1 MKHKEVFSKVVAV
14 VALVLVVVGF
24 YNLYSYLNVEAE
36 VDQKFVSNLLI
47 DNSEYDEFSEA
58 QLLKLTQAKE
68 VGKVLNVALSDEEAM
83 DNMQPGIYS
92 AQITLQLPYNQK
104 IQRTVTVNVRDTMP
118 PVITSPATLTVT
130 QGMDFPVDKVTVT
143 DQLATT
149 IGADALKVSVFDPD
163 QVGEQKVQLQAS
175 DTSGNTTK
183 KEVVVTVKA
192 PEVKPVATESKT
204 TAPVAEAK
212 TEESVAEKAVE
223 TPAESSATEN
233 TATESSEA
241 SAEASSESTTAN
253 VAVAESS
260 QETVASQEASTPEAS
275 TPEASTVAPTETS
288 ILRFAGS
295 TVPFIQYGG
304 ASAAPSSGAGAWMG
318 NGNVSDGAPTHFI
331 GHNPGDFA
339 GVMGLSVGS
348 AITVV
353 DGSGNER
360 TYTVYEVIDVTDD
373 GYNANDPS
381 DDVFPRMLYAG
392 GERISL
398 QTCINDSVNRCV
410 LAR

>member
-47 DNSEYDEFSEA
+47 DNSEYDKFSEA

-68 VGKVLNVALSDEEAM
+68 VGKVLDVALSDEEAM
-83 DNMQPGIYS
+83 DHMQPGIYS

-118 PVITSPATLTVT
+118 PVITSPATMAVT

-149 IGADALKVSVFDPD
+149 IGTDALKVSGFDPD

-192 PEVKPVATESKT
+192 PEVKPVAAESKA
-204 TAPVAEAK
+204 TAPVAEAEP
-212 TEESVAEKAVE
+212 EESVAEKAVE
-223 TPAESSATEN
+223 SPAESTTTEN
-233 TATESSEA
+233 TVTESSEA
-241 SAEASSESTTAN
+241 SAEASSESTEAN
-253 VAVAESS
+253 PEVIERS
-260 QETVASQEASTPEAS
+260 QETVASQEAST
-275 TPEASTVAPTETS
+275 VAPTETS
-288 ILRFAGS
+288 VLRFAGS

>member
-1 MKHKEVFSKVVAV
+1 MKRKEVFSKVVAV

-47 DNSEYDEFSEA
+47 DNSEYDKFSEA

-68 VGKVLNVALSDEEAM
+68 VGKVLDVALSDEDAM

-118 PVITSPATLTVT
+118 PVITSPATMTVT
-130 QGMDFPVDKVTVT
+130 QGTDFPVDKVTVT

-149 IGADALKVSVFDPD
+149 IDTNALKVSGFDPN

-175 DTSGNTTK
+175 DTSGNTTT
-183 KEVVVTVKA
+183 KEVLVTVKA
-192 PEVKPVATESKT
+192 PEAKPVATESKAT
-204 TAPVAEAK
+204 PPVAEVK

-241 SAEASSESTTAN
+241 SEKAASESTTAN
-253 VAVAESS
+253 PEVTERS
-260 QETVASQEASTPEAS
+260 QETVASQDAS

>member
-1 MKHKEVFSKVVAV
+1 MKRKEVFSKVVAV

-68 VGKVLNVALSDEEAM
+68 VGKVLDVALSDEEAM

-130 QGMDFPVDKVTVT
+130 QGTDFPVDKVTVT

-149 IGADALKVSVFDPD
+149 IGTDALKVSGFDPN

-175 DTSGNTTK
+175 DTSGNTTT
-183 KEVVVTVKA
+183 KEVLVTVKA
-192 PEVKPVATESKT
+192 PEAKPVATESKAT
-204 TAPVAEAK
+204 PPVAEVK
-212 TEESVAEKAVE
+212 TEESAAEKAVE
-223 TPAESSATEN
+223 SPAESTTTEN
-233 TATESSEA
+233 TATKSSEA
-241 SAEASSESTTAN
+241 SAETSSESTTAN
-253 VAVAESS
+253 LEVTESS
-260 QETVASQEASTPEAS
+260 QETAASQDASTPD
-275 TPEASTVAPTETS
+275 ASTVAPRETS
-288 ILRFAGS
+288 VLRFAGS

-373 GYNANDPS
+373 GYNTNDPS

>member
-1 MKHKEVFSKVVAV
+1 MKRKEVFSKVVAV

-47 DNSEYDEFSEA
+47 DNSENDKFSEA

-68 VGKVLNVALSDEEAM
+68 VGKVLDVTLSNEDAM
-83 DNMQPGIYS
+83 DNLEPGIYS

-130 QGMDFPVDKVTVT
+130 QGTAFPVDKVTVT

-149 IGADALKVSVFDPD
+149 IGAEALKVSGFDPN

-183 KEVVVTVKA
+183 KEVLVTVKA
-192 PEVKPVATESKT
+192 PEAKLVATESKAT
-204 TAPVAEAK
+204 PPVAEVK
-212 TEESVAEKAVE
+212 TEESAAEKAVE
-223 TPAESSATEN
+223 SPAESTTTEN
-233 TATESSEA
+233 TATKSSEA
-241 SAEASSESTTAN
+241 SAETSSESTTAN
-253 VAVAESS
+253 LEVTESS
-260 QETVASQEASTPEAS
+260 QETAASQDASTPD
-275 TPEASTVAPTETS
+275 ASTVAPRETS
-288 ILRFAGS
+288 VLRFAGS

-373 GYNANDPS
+373 GYNTNDPS

>member
-1 MKHKEVFSKVVAV
+1 MKRKEVFSKVVAV

-58 QLLKLTQAKE
+58 QLLKLTQARE
-68 VGKVLNVALSDEEAM
+68 VGKVLDVALSDEEAM

-130 QGMDFPVDKVTVT
+130 QGKAFPVDKVTVT

-149 IGADALKVSVFDPD
+149 IGTDALKVSGFDPN

-175 DTSGNTTK
+175 DTSGNTTT
-183 KEVVVTVKA
+183 KEVLVTVKA
-192 PEVKPVATESKT
+192 PEAKPVATESKAT
-204 TAPVAEAK
+204 PTVAEAEP
-212 TEESVAEKAVE
+212 EESVAEKAVE

-233 TATESSEA
+233 TATKSSEA
-241 SAEASSESTTAN
+241 FAEASSEGTEAN
-253 VAVAESS
+253 PEVTERS
-260 QETVASQEASTPEAS
+260 QETIASQDASTPEAS

-331 GHNPGDFA
+331 GHNPGDFS

>member
-1 MKHKEVFSKVVAV
+1 MKRKEVFSKVVAV
-14 VALVLVVVGF
+14 VVLVLVVVGF

-68 VGKVLNVALSDEEAM
+68 VGKVVDVALSDEEAM
-83 DNMQPGIYS
+83 EHMQPGIYS

-130 QGMDFPVDKVTVT
+130 QGTDFPVDKVTVT

-149 IGADALKVSVFDPD
+149 IGTDALKVSGFDTD

-192 PEVKPVATESKT
+192 PEVKPVATESA
-204 TAPVAEAK
+204 TAPVAEAEP
-212 TEESVAEKAVE
+212 EESVAEKAVE
-223 TPAESSATEN
+223 TPAESTTTEN

-241 SAEASSESTTAN
+241 SAEASSESTEAN
-253 VAVAESS
+253 AAVTESS

-275 TPEASTVAPTETS
+275 TVAPRETS
-288 ILRFAGS
+288 VLRFAGS

-331 GHNPGDFA
+331 GHNPGDFS

>member
-1 MKHKEVFSKVVAV
+1 MKRKEVFSKVVAV

-47 DNSEYDEFSEA
+47 DNSEYDKFSEA

-118 PVITSPATLTVT
+118 PVITSPATMTVT
-130 QGMDFPVDKVTVT
+130 QGTAFPVDKVTVT

-149 IGADALKVSVFDPD
+149 IGADALKVSGFDPN

-183 KEVVVTVKA
+183 KEVVVIVKA
-192 PEVKPVATESKT
+192 PEVKPVATESKAT
-204 TAPVAEAK
+204 PPVAEVK

-233 TATESSEA
+233 TATKSSEA
-241 SAEASSESTTAN
+241 SEKASSESTKAN
-253 VAVAESS
+253 PEVTDRS
-260 QETVASQEASTPEAS
+260 QETIASQDASTPEA
-275 TPEASTVAPTETS
+275 TTVAPRETS
-288 ILRFAGS
+288 VLRFAGS

-318 NGNVSDGAPTHFI
+318 NGNVSDGTPTHFI

-339 GVMGLSVGS
+339 GVMGLSAGS

-373 GYNANDPS
+373 GYNTNDPS

>member
-47 DNSEYDEFSEA
+47 DNSEYDKFSEA

-68 VGKVLNVALSDEEAM
+68 VGKVLDVALSDEEAM
-83 DNMQPGIYS
+83 DHMQPGIYS

-118 PVITSPATLTVT
+118 PVITSPATMAVT

-149 IGADALKVSVFDPD
+149 IGTDALKVSGFDPD

-192 PEVKPVATESKT
+192 PEVKPVAAESKA
-204 TAPVAEAK
+204 TAPVAEAEP
-212 TEESVAEKAVE
+212 EESVAEKAVE
-223 TPAESSATEN
+223 SPAESTTTEN
-233 TATESSEA
+233 TVTESSEA
-241 SAEASSESTTAN
+241 SAEASSESTEAN
-253 VAVAESS
+253 PEVIERS
-260 QETVASQEASTPEAS
+260 QETVASQEAST
-275 TPEASTVAPTETS
+275 VAPTETS
-288 ILRFAGS
+288 VLRFAGS

-373 GYNANDPS
+373 GYNTNDPS

>member
-1 MKHKEVFSKVVAV
+1 MKRKEVFSKVVAV

-47 DNSEYDEFSEA
+47 DNSEYDKFSEA

-118 PVITSPATLTVT
+118 PVITSPATMTVT
-130 QGMDFPVDKVTVT
+130 QGTAFPVDKVTVT

-149 IGADALKVSVFDPD
+149 IGADALKVSGFDPN

-183 KEVVVTVKA
+183 KEVVVIVKA
-192 PEVKPVATESKT
+192 PEVKPVATESKAT
-204 TAPVAEAK
+204 PPVAEVK

-233 TATESSEA
+233 TATKSSEA
-241 SAEASSESTTAN
+241 SEKASSESTEAN
-253 VAVAESS
+253 PEVTDRS
-260 QETVASQEASTPEAS
+260 QETIASQDASTPEA
-275 TPEASTVAPTETS
+275 TTVAPRETS
-288 ILRFAGS
+288 VLRFVGS

-318 NGNVSDGAPTHFI
+318 NGNVSDGTPTHFV

-339 GVMGLSVGS
+339 GVMGLSAGS

-373 GYNANDPS
+373 GYNTNDPS

>member
-1 MKHKEVFSKVVAV
+1 MKRKEVFSKVVAV

-24 YNLYSYLNVEAE
+24 YNLYSHLNVEAE

-47 DNSEYDEFSEA
+47 DNSEYDKFSEA

-68 VGKVLNVALSDEEAM
+68 VGKVLDVALSDEDAM

-104 IQRTVTVNVRDTMP
+104 IQRTVTVNVWDTMP
-118 PVITSPATLTVT
+118 PVITSPATMTVT
-130 QGMDFPVDKVTVT
+130 QGTDFPVDKVTVT

-149 IGADALKVSVFDPD
+149 IGADALKVSGFDPN

-183 KEVVVTVKA
+183 KEVVVIVKA
-192 PEVKPVATESKT
+192 PEVKPVATESKA
-204 TAPVAEAK
+204 TAPVAESK

-223 TPAESSATEN
+223 TPAESTTTEN
-233 TATESSEA
+233 TTTKSPEA
-241 SAEASSESTTAN
+241 SAETSSESTEAN
-253 VAVAESS
+253 FEVTESS
-260 QETVASQEASTPEAS
+260 QETVASQDGSTPD
-275 TPEASTVAPTETS
+275 ASTVAPRETS
-288 ILRFAGS
+288 VLRFAGS

-331 GHNPGDFA
+331 GHNSGDFA

>member
-1 MKHKEVFSKVVAV
+1 MKRKEVFSKVVAV

-47 DNSEYDEFSEA
+47 DNSEYDKFSEA
-58 QLLKLTQAKE
+58 QLLQLTQAKE
-68 VGKVLNVALSDEEAM
+68 VGKVLDVALSDEEAM

-118 PVITSPATLTVT
+118 PVITSPTTLTVT
-130 QGMDFPVDKVTVT
+130 QGTAFPVDKVTVT

-149 IGADALKVSVFDPD
+149 IGTDALKVSGFDPN

-183 KEVVVTVKA
+183 KEVVVIVKA
-192 PEVKPVATESKT
+192 PEVKPVATESKA
-204 TAPVAEAK
+204 TAPVAESK

-223 TPAESSATEN
+223 TPAESTTTEN
-233 TATESSEA
+233 TTTKSPEA
-241 SAEASSESTTAN
+241 SAETSSESTEAN
-253 VAVAESS
+253 PEVTERS
-260 QETVASQEASTPEAS
+260 QETVASQDGS

-288 ILRFAGS
+288 VLRFAGS

-318 NGNVSDGAPTHFI
+318 NGDVSDGAPTHFI

>member
-1 MKHKEVFSKVVAV
+1 MKRKEVFSKVVAV
-14 VALVLVVVGF
+14 VALVLVVVCF
-24 YNLYSYLNVEAE
+24 YNLYSYLDVEAE

-47 DNSEYDEFSEA
+47 DNSEYDKFSEA

-68 VGKVLNVALSDEEAM
+68 VGKVLDVALSDEEAM
-83 DNMQPGIYS
+83 DHMQPGIYS

-118 PVITSPATLTVT
+118 PVITSPATMAVT

-143 DQLATT
+143 DQLTTT
-149 IGADALKVSVFDPD
+149 IGADALKVSGFDPN

-175 DTSGNTTK
+175 DTSGNTTT

-241 SAEASSESTTAN
+241 SAETSSESTTAN
-253 VAVAESS
+253 LEVTESS
-260 QETVASQEASTPEAS
+260 QETAASQDASTPD
-275 TPEASTVAPTETS
+275 ASTVAPRETS
-288 ILRFAGS
+288 VLRFAGS

-360 TYTVYEVIDVTDD
+360 TYTVYEVMDVTDD

>member
-1 MKHKEVFSKVVAV
+1 MKRKEVFSKVVAV

-47 DNSEYDEFSEA
+47 DNSEYDKFSEA

-118 PVITSPATLTVT
+118 PVITSPATMTVT
-130 QGMDFPVDKVTVT
+130 QGTAFPVDKVTVT

-149 IGADALKVSVFDPD
+149 IGADALKVSGFDPN

-192 PEVKPVATESKT
+192 PEVKPVVTESKAT
-204 TAPVAEAK
+204 PPVAEVK
-212 TEESVAEKAVE
+212 TEESVAEKAVA

-241 SAEASSESTTAN
+241 SEKAASESTTAN

-260 QETVASQEASTPEAS
+260 QETIASQDASTPEA
-275 TPEASTVAPTETS
+275 ATVAPRETS
-288 ILRFAGS
+288 VLRFAGS

-353 DGSGNER
+353 DGSGSER
-360 TYTVYEVIDVTDD
+360 AYTVYEVMDVTDD

>member
-1 MKHKEVFSKVVAV
+1 MKRKEVFSKVVAV

-47 DNSEYDEFSEA
+47 DNSEYDKFSEA

-83 DNMQPGIYS
+83 DNMQLGIYS

-130 QGMDFPVDKVTVT
+130 QGTAFPVDKVTVT

-149 IGADALKVSVFDPD
+149 IGADALKVSGFDPN

-192 PEVKPVATESKT
+192 PEVKPVVTESKAT
-204 TAPVAEAK
+204 PPVAEVK
-212 TEESVAEKAVE
+212 TEESVAEKAVA

-241 SAEASSESTTAN
+241 SEKAASESTTAN

-260 QETVASQEASTPEAS
+260 QETIASQDASTPEA
-275 TPEASTVAPTETS
+275 ATVAPRETS
-288 ILRFAGS
+288 VLRFAGS

>member
-1 MKHKEVFSKVVAV
+1 MKRKEVFSKVVAV
-14 VALVLVVVGF
+14 VALELVVVGF

-47 DNSEYDEFSEA
+47 DNSENDKFSEA

-68 VGKVLNVALSDEEAM
+68 VGKVLDVTLSNEDAM
-83 DNMQPGIYS
+83 DNLEPGIYS

-130 QGMDFPVDKVTVT
+130 QGTAFPVDKVTVT

-149 IGADALKVSVFDPD
+149 IGAEALKVSGFDPN

-183 KEVVVTVKA
+183 KEVLVTVKA
-192 PEVKPVATESKT
+192 PEAKLVATESKAT
-204 TAPVAEAK
+204 PPVAEVK
-212 TEESVAEKAVE
+212 TEESAAEKAVA

-241 SAEASSESTTAN
+241 SEKAASESTTAN

-260 QETVASQEASTPEAS
+260 QETAASQDASTPD
-275 TPEASTVAPTETS
+275 ASTVAPRETS
-288 ILRFAGS
+288 VLRFAGS

-373 GYNANDPS
+373 GYNTNAPS

>member
-1 MKHKEVFSKVVAV
+1 MKRKEVFSKVVAV
-14 VALVLVVVGF
+14 VALVLAVVGF

-118 PVITSPATLTVT
+118 PVITSPATLAVT
-130 QGMDFPVDKVTVT
+130 QGTAFPVDKVTVT

-149 IGADALKVSVFDPD
+149 IGTDALKVSGFDPN

-175 DTSGNTTK
+175 DTSGNTTT

-192 PEVKPVATESKT
+192 PEAKLVATESKAT
-204 TAPVAEAK
+204 PPVAEVK
-212 TEESVAEKAVE
+212 TEESAAEKAVA

-241 SAEASSESTTAN
+241 SEKAASESTTAN

-260 QETVASQEASTPEAS
+260 QETAASQDASTPD
-275 TPEASTVAPTETS
+275 ASTVAPRETS
-288 ILRFAGS
+288 VLRFAGS

-373 GYNANDPS
+373 GYNTNDPS

>member
-1 MKHKEVFSKVVAV
+1 MKRKEVFSKVVAV

-24 YNLYSYLNVEAE
+24 YNLYSHLNVEAE

-47 DNSEYDEFSEA
+47 DNSEYDKFSEA

-68 VGKVLNVALSDEEAM
+68 VGKVLDVALSDEDAM

-118 PVITSPATLTVT
+118 PVITSPATMTVT
-130 QGMDFPVDKVTVT
+130 QGTDFPVDKVTVT

-149 IGADALKVSVFDPD
+149 IGADALKVSGFDPD

-192 PEVKPVATESKT
+192 PEVKPVATESKAT
-204 TAPVAEAK
+204 PTVAEAK

-260 QETVASQEASTPEAS
+260 QETVASQDGSTPD
-275 TPEASTVAPTETS
+275 ASTVAPRETS
-288 ILRFAGS
+288 VLRFAGS

-360 TYTVYEVIDVTDD
+360 TYTVYEVMDVTDD

>member
-1 MKHKEVFSKVVAV
+1 MKRKEVFSKVVAV

-92 AQITLQLPYNQK
+92 APITLQLPYNQK
-104 IQRTVTVNVRDTMP
+104 IQRTVTVNIRDTMP

-130 QGMDFPVDKVTVT
+130 QGTAFPVDKVTVT

-149 IGADALKVSVFDPD
+149 IGTDALKVSGFDPN

-175 DTSGNTTK
+175 DTSGNTTT
-183 KEVVVTVKA
+183 KEVLVTVKA
-192 PEVKPVATESKT
+192 PEVKPVATESKAT
-204 TAPVAEAK
+204 PTVAEAK

-233 TATESSEA
+233 TTTKSPEA
-241 SAEASSESTTAN
+241 SAETSSESTEAN
-253 VAVAESS
+253 PEVTERS
-260 QETVASQEASTPEAS
+260 QETVASQDAS

>member
-47 DNSEYDEFSEA
+47 DNSEYDKFSEA

-68 VGKVLNVALSDEEAM
+68 VGKVLDVALSDEEAM
-83 DNMQPGIYS
+83 DHMQPGIYS

-118 PVITSPATLTVT
+118 PVITSPATMAVT

-149 IGADALKVSVFDPD
+149 IGTDALKVSGFDPD

-192 PEVKPVATESKT
+192 PEVKPVAAESKA
-204 TAPVAEAK
+204 TAPVAEAEP
-212 TEESVAEKAVE
+212 EESVAEKAVE
-223 TPAESSATEN
+223 SPAESTTTEN
-233 TATESSEA
+233 TVTESSEA
-241 SAEASSESTTAN
+241 SAEASSESTEAN
-253 VAVAESS
+253 PEVIERS
-260 QETVASQEASTPEAS
+260 QETVASQEAST
-275 TPEASTVAPTETS
+275 VAPTETS
-288 ILRFAGS
+288 VLRFAGS

-318 NGNVSDGAPTHFI
+318 NGDVSDGAPTHFI

>member
-1 MKHKEVFSKVVAV
+1 MKRKEVFSKVVAV

-68 VGKVLNVALSDEEAM
+68 VGKVLDVALSDEEAM
-83 DNMQPGIYS
+83 GNMQPGIYS

-118 PVITSPATLTVT
+118 PVITSLATMTVT
-130 QGMDFPVDKVTVT
+130 QGTAFPVDKVTVT

-149 IGADALKVSVFDPD
+149 IGADALKVSGFDPN

-183 KEVVVTVKA
+183 KEVVVIVKA
-192 PEVKPVATESKT
+192 PEVKPVATESKA
-204 TAPVAEAK
+204 TAPVAESK

-223 TPAESSATEN
+223 TPAESTTTEN
-233 TATESSEA
+233 TTTKSPEA
-241 SAEASSESTTAN
+241 SAETSSESTEAN
-253 VAVAESS
+253 FEVTESS

-275 TPEASTVAPTETS
+275 TVAPTETS
-288 ILRFAGS
+288 VLRFAGS

-381 DDVFPRMLYAG
+381 GDVFPRMLYAG

>member
-1 MKHKEVFSKVVAV
+1 
-14 VALVLVVVGF
+14 
-24 YNLYSYLNVEAE
+24 
-36 VDQKFVSNLLI
+36 
-47 DNSEYDEFSEA
+47 
-58 QLLKLTQAKE
+58 
-68 VGKVLNVALSDEEAM
+68 M

-104 IQRTVTVNVRDTMP
+104 IQHTVTVNVRDTMP

-130 QGMDFPVDKVTVT
+130 QGKAFPVDKVTVT

-149 IGADALKVSVFDPD
+149 IGTDALKVSGFDPN

-183 KEVVVTVKA
+183 KEVVVIVKA
-192 PEVKPVATESKT
+192 PEVKPVATESKA

-212 TEESVAEKAVE
+212 IEESVAEKAVE

-233 TATESSEA
+233 TATKSSEA
-241 SAEASSESTTAN
+241 SEKASSESTEAN
-253 VAVAESS
+253 PEVTDRS
-260 QETVASQEASTPEAS
+260 QETIASQDASTPEA
-275 TPEASTVAPTETS
+275 TTVAPRETS
-288 ILRFAGS
+288 VLRFVGS

-360 TYTVYEVIDVTDD
+360 AYTVYEVIDVTDD
-373 GYNANDPS
+373 GYNTNDPS

>member
-1 MKHKEVFSKVVAV
+1 MKRKEAFSKFVAV

-47 DNSEYDEFSEA
+47 DNSEYDKFSEA

-68 VGKVLNVALSDEEAM
+68 VGKVLDVALSDEEAM

-130 QGMDFPVDKVTVT
+130 QGTAFPVDKVTVT

-149 IGADALKVSVFDPD
+149 IGTDALKVSGFDPN

-183 KEVVVTVKA
+183 KEVLVTVKA
-192 PEVKPVATESKT
+192 PEVKPVATESKAT
-204 TAPVAEAK
+204 PPVAEVK
-212 TEESVAEKAVE
+212 TEESAAEKAVE
-223 TPAESSATEN
+223 SPAESTTTEN
-233 TATESSEA
+233 TATKSSEA
-241 SAEASSESTTAN
+241 FAEASSEGTEAN
-253 VAVAESS
+253 PEVTDRS
-260 QETVASQEASTPEAS
+260 QETIASQDASTPEA
-275 TPEASTVAPTETS
+275 TTVAPRETS
-288 ILRFAGS
+288 VLRFVGS

-331 GHNPGDFA
+331 GHNPGDFS

>member
-1 MKHKEVFSKVVAV
+1 MKRKEAFSKFVAV

-68 VGKVLNVALSDEEAM
+68 VGKVLDVALSDEEAM

-130 QGMDFPVDKVTVT
+130 QGTAFPVDKVTVT

-149 IGADALKVSVFDPD
+149 IGTDALKVSGFDPN

-212 TEESVAEKAVE
+212 TEESAAEKAVE
-223 TPAESSATEN
+223 TPAESTTTKN
-233 TATESSEA
+233 TTTKSPEA
-241 SAEASSESTTAN
+241 SEKAASESTTAN
-253 VAVAESS
+253 PEVTESS

-275 TPEASTVAPTETS
+275 TVAPTETS
-288 ILRFAGS
+288 VLRFAGS

>member
-1 MKHKEVFSKVVAV
+1 MVFIICI
-14 VALVLVVVGF
+14 
-24 YNLYSYLNVEAE
+24 SYLNVEAE

-47 DNSEYDEFSEA
+47 DNSEYDKFSEA

-68 VGKVLNVALSDEEAM
+68 VGKVLDVALSDEDAM

-118 PVITSPATLTVT
+118 PVITSPATMTVT
-130 QGMDFPVDKVTVT
+130 QGTDFPVDKVTVT

-149 IGADALKVSVFDPD
+149 IDTNALKVSGFDPN

-175 DTSGNTTK
+175 DTSGNTTT
-183 KEVVVTVKA
+183 KEVLVTVKA
-192 PEVKPVATESKT
+192 PEAKPVATESKAT
-204 TAPVAEAK
+204 PPVAEVK

-241 SAEASSESTTAN
+241 SEKAASESTTAN
-253 VAVAESS
+253 PEVTERS
-260 QETVASQEASTPEAS
+260 QETVASQDAS

>member
-1 MKHKEVFSKVVAV
+1 MKRKEVFSKVVAV

-47 DNSEYDEFSEA
+47 DNSEYDKFSEA

-118 PVITSPATLTVT
+118 PVITSPATMTVT
-130 QGMDFPVDKVTVT
+130 QGTAFPVDKVTVT

-149 IGADALKVSVFDPD
+149 IGADALKVSGFDPN

-192 PEVKPVATESKT
+192 PEVKPVVTESKAT
-204 TAPVAEAK
+204 PPVAEVK
-212 TEESVAEKAVE
+212 TEESVAEKAVA

-241 SAEASSESTTAN
+241 SEKAASESTTAN

-260 QETVASQEASTPEAS
+260 QETIASQDASTPEA
-275 TPEASTVAPTETS
+275 ATVAPRETS
-288 ILRFAGS
+288 VLRFAGS

>member
-1 MKHKEVFSKVVAV
+1 MKRKEVFSKVVAA

-47 DNSEYDEFSEA
+47 DNSEYDKFSEA

-68 VGKVLNVALSDEEAM
+68 VGKVLDVALSNEEAM

-130 QGMDFPVDKVTVT
+130 QGTAFPVDKVTVT

-149 IGADALKVSVFDPD
+149 IGTDALKVSGFDPN

-175 DTSGNTTK
+175 DTSGNTTT
-183 KEVVVTVKA
+183 KEVLVTVKA
-192 PEVKPVATESKT
+192 PEVKPVATESKAT
-204 TAPVAEAK
+204 PTVAEAK
-212 TEESVAEKAVE
+212 TE
-223 TPAESSATEN
+223 
-233 TATESSEA
+233 
-241 SAEASSESTTAN
+241 ASSESTEAN
-253 VAVAESS
+253 PEVTERS
-260 QETVASQEASTPEAS
+260 QETVASQDAS
-275 TPEASTVAPTETS
+275 TPEASTVVPTETS

>member
-1 MKHKEVFSKVVAV
+1 MKRKEVFSKVVAV

-68 VGKVLNVALSDEEAM
+68 VGKVLDVALSDEEAM
-83 DNMQPGIYS
+83 DNLEPGIYS

-104 IQRTVTVNVRDTMP
+104 IQRAVTVNVRDTMP

-130 QGMDFPVDKVTVT
+130 QGTDFPVDKVTVT

-149 IGADALKVSVFDPD
+149 IGTDALKVSGFDPN

-175 DTSGNTTK
+175 DTSGNTTT
-183 KEVVVTVKA
+183 KEVLVTVKA
-192 PEVKPVATESKT
+192 PEAKPVATESKAT
-204 TAPVAEAK
+204 PPVAEVK
-212 TEESVAEKAVE
+212 TEESAAEKAVE
-223 TPAESSATEN
+223 SPAESTTTEN
-233 TATESSEA
+233 TATKSSEA
-241 SAEASSESTTAN
+241 SAETSSESTTAN
-253 VAVAESS
+253 LEVTESS
-260 QETVASQEASTPEAS
+260 QETIASQDASTPD
-275 TPEASTVAPTETS
+275 ASTVAPTETS
-288 ILRFAGS
+288 VLRFAGS

-373 GYNANDPS
+373 GYNTNDPS

>member
-1 MKHKEVFSKVVAV
+1 MKRKEVFSKVVAA

-47 DNSEYDEFSEA
+47 DNSEYDKFSEA

-68 VGKVLNVALSDEEAM
+68 VGKVLDVALSNEEAM

-130 QGMDFPVDKVTVT
+130 QGTAFPVDKVTVT

-149 IGADALKVSVFDPD
+149 IGTDALKVSGFDPN

-175 DTSGNTTK
+175 DTSGNTTT
-183 KEVVVTVKA
+183 KEVLVTVKA
-192 PEVKPVATESKT
+192 PEVKPVATESKAT
-204 TAPVAEAK
+204 PTVAEAK
-212 TEESVAEKAVE
+212 TE
-223 TPAESSATEN
+223 
-233 TATESSEA
+233 
-241 SAEASSESTTAN
+241 ASSESTEAN
-253 VAVAESS
+253 PEVTERS
-260 QETVASQEASTPEAS
+260 QETVASQDAS

>member
-1 MKHKEVFSKVVAV
+1 MKRKEVFSKVVAV

-104 IQRTVTVNVRDTMP
+104 IQRAVTVNVRDTMP

-130 QGMDFPVDKVTVT
+130 QGTDFPVDKVTVT

-149 IGADALKVSVFDPD
+149 IDTNALKVSGFDPN

-175 DTSGNTTK
+175 DTSGNTTT
-183 KEVVVTVKA
+183 KEVLVTVKA
-192 PEVKPVATESKT
+192 PEAKPVATESKAT
-204 TAPVAEAK
+204 PTVAEAK

-223 TPAESSATEN
+223 SPAESSATEN

-241 SAEASSESTTAN
+241 SAESSSESTEAN
-253 VAVAESS
+253 PEVTESS
-260 QETVASQEASTPEAS
+260 QETVASQDASTPEA
-275 TPEASTVAPTETS
+275 TTVAPRETS
-288 ILRFAGS
+288 VLRFAGS

-304 ASAAPSSGAGAWMG
+304 ASTAPSSGAGAWMG

-360 TYTVYEVIDVTDD
+360 TYTVYEVMDVTDD

>member
-1 MKHKEVFSKVVAV
+1 MKRKEVFSKIVAV

-68 VGKVLNVALSDEEAM
+68 VGKVLDVALSDEEAM

-130 QGMDFPVDKVTVT
+130 QGTAFPVDKVTVT

-149 IGADALKVSVFDPD
+149 IGTDTLKVSGFDPN

-175 DTSGNTTK
+175 DTSGNTTQ

-192 PEVKPVATESKT
+192 PEVKPVATESKAT
-204 TAPVAEAK
+204 TPVAEAK
-212 TEESVAEKAVE
+212 TEESAAEKAVE
-223 TPAESSATEN
+223 SPAESTTTEN
-233 TATESSEA
+233 TATKSSEA
-241 SAEASSESTTAN
+241 SAETSSESTEAN
-253 VAVAESS
+253 FEVTESS

-275 TPEASTVAPTETS
+275 TVAPTETS
-288 ILRFAGS
+288 VLRFAGS

-373 GYNANDPS
+373 GYNTNDPS

>member
-1 MKHKEVFSKVVAV
+1 MKRKEVFSKVVAV

-47 DNSEYDEFSEA
+47 DNSENDKFSEA
-58 QLLKLTQAKE
+58 HLLKLTQAKE
-68 VGKVLNVALSDEEAM
+68 VGKVLDVTLSDEDAM
-83 DNMQPGIYS
+83 DNLEPGIYS

-130 QGMDFPVDKVTVT
+130 QGTAFPVDKVTLT

-149 IGADALKVSVFDPD
+149 IGTDALKVSGFNPD

-192 PEVKPVATESKT
+192 REVKPVATESKA
-204 TAPVAEAK
+204 TAPVAEGE

-223 TPAESSATEN
+223 TPAESSTTEN
-233 TATESSEA
+233 TTIKSSEA
-241 SAEASSESTTAN
+241 SAEASSESTEAN
-253 VAVAESS
+253 PEVTESS

-275 TPEASTVAPTETS
+275 TVAPTETS
-288 ILRFAGS
+288 VLRFAGS

>member
-1 MKHKEVFSKVVAV
+1 MKRKEVFSKVVAV

-47 DNSEYDEFSEA
+47 DNSEYDKFSEA

-68 VGKVLNVALSDEEAM
+68 VGKVLDVALSDEDAM

-118 PVITSPATLTVT
+118 PVITSPATMTVT
-130 QGMDFPVDKVTVT
+130 QGTDFPVDKVTVT

-149 IGADALKVSVFDPD
+149 IDTNALKVSGFDPN

-175 DTSGNTTK
+175 DTSGNTTT
-183 KEVVVTVKA
+183 KEVLVTVKA
-192 PEVKPVATESKT
+192 PEAKPVATESKT

-233 TATESSEA
+233 TAIESPEA
-241 SAEASSESTTAN
+241 SAETSSESTEAN
-253 VAVAESS
+253 VAVTESS
-260 QETVASQEASTPEAS
+260 QETVASQDAS

-288 ILRFAGS
+288 VLRFAGS

-304 ASAAPSSGAGAWMG
+304 SSAAPSSGAGAWMG

-353 DGSGNER
+353 DGSGNGR

>member
-1 MKHKEVFSKVVAV
+1 MKRKEVFSKVVAV

-68 VGKVLNVALSDEEAM
+68 VGKVLDVALSDEEAM

-104 IQRTVTVNVRDTMP
+104 IQRAVTVNVRDTMP

-130 QGMDFPVDKVTVT
+130 QGTDFPVDKVTVT

-149 IGADALKVSVFDPD
+149 IGTDALKVSGFDPN

-175 DTSGNTTK
+175 DTSGNTTT
-183 KEVVVTVKA
+183 KEVLVTVKA
-192 PEVKPVATESKT
+192 PEAKPVATESKAT
-204 TAPVAEAK
+204 PTVAEAEP
-212 TEESVAEKAVE
+212 EESVAEKAVE
-223 TPAESSATEN
+223 MPAESSATEN
-233 TATESSEA
+233 TATKSSEA
-241 SAEASSESTTAN
+241 FAEASSESTEAN
-253 VAVAESS
+253 PEVIESS

-275 TPEASTVAPTETS
+275 TVAPTETS
-288 ILRFAGS
+288 VLRFAGS

-304 ASAAPSSGAGAWMG
+304 ASSAPSSGAGAWMG

>member
-1 MKHKEVFSKVVAV
+1 MKRKEVFSKVVAV

-47 DNSEYDEFSEA
+47 DNSENDKFSEA

-68 VGKVLNVALSDEEAM
+68 VGKVLDVTLSNEDAM
-83 DNMQPGIYS
+83 DNLEPGIYS

-130 QGMDFPVDKVTVT
+130 QGTDFPVDKVTVT

-149 IGADALKVSVFDPD
+149 IGTDALKVSGFDPN

-192 PEVKPVATESKT
+192 PEVKPVATESAT
-204 TAPVAEAK
+204 PTVAEAK
-212 TEESVAEKAVE
+212 TEESAAEKAVE
-223 TPAESSATEN
+223 TPAESSTTEN
-233 TATESSEA
+233 TTTKSPEA
-241 SAEASSESTTAN
+241 SAETSSESTEAN
-253 VAVAESS
+253 PAVTERS
-260 QETVASQEASTPEAS
+260 QETAASQDASTPEAS

-360 TYTVYEVIDVTDD
+360 TYTVYEVMDVTDD

>member
-1 MKHKEVFSKVVAV
+1 MKRKEVFSKVVAV

-47 DNSEYDEFSEA
+47 DNSEYDKFSEA

-118 PVITSPATLTVT
+118 PVITSPETLTVT
-130 QGMDFPVDKVTVT
+130 QGTDFPVDKVTVT

-149 IGADALKVSVFDPD
+149 IGTDALKVSGFDPN

-175 DTSGNTTK
+175 DTSGNTTT

-192 PEVKPVATESKT
+192 SEVKPVATESKA

-241 SAEASSESTTAN
+241 SAEESSESTTAN
-253 VAVAESS
+253 PEVIESS
-260 QETVASQEASTPEAS
+260 QETVASQDAS

-288 ILRFAGS
+288 VLRFAGS

-318 NGNVSDGAPTHFI
+318 NGDVSDGAPTHFI

-381 DDVFPRMLYAG
+381 DDVFPRILYAG

>member
-1 MKHKEVFSKVVAV
+1 MKRKEVFSKVVAV

-47 DNSEYDEFSEA
+47 DNSEYDKFSEA

-118 PVITSPATLTVT
+118 PVITSPATMTVT
-130 QGMDFPVDKVTVT
+130 QGTAFPVDKVTVT

-149 IGADALKVSVFDPD
+149 IGADALKVSGFDPN

-175 DTSGNTTK
+175 DTSGNTTT
-183 KEVVVTVKA
+183 KEVLVTVKA
-192 PEVKPVATESKT
+192 PEAKPVATESKA
-204 TAPVAEAK
+204 TAPVAESK

-223 TPAESSATEN
+223 TPAESTTTEN
-233 TATESSEA
+233 TTTKSPEA
-241 SAEASSESTTAN
+241 SAETSSESTEAN
-253 VAVAESS
+253 FEVTESS

-275 TPEASTVAPTETS
+275 TVAPTETS
-288 ILRFAGS
+288 VLRFAGS

>member
-1 MKHKEVFSKVVAV
+1 MKRKEVFSKVVAV

-68 VGKVLNVALSDEEAM
+68 VGKVLDVALSDEEAM

-130 QGMDFPVDKVTVT
+130 QGTDFPVDKVTVT

-149 IGADALKVSVFDPD
+149 IDTNALKVSGFDPN

-192 PEVKPVATESKT
+192 PEVKPVATESKA
-204 TAPVAEAK
+204 TAPVAESK

-223 TPAESSATEN
+223 TPAESTTTEN
-233 TATESSEA
+233 TTTKSPEA
-241 SAEASSESTTAN
+241 SEKAASESTTAN

-260 QETVASQEASTPEAS
+260 QETIASQDASTPEA
-275 TPEASTVAPTETS
+275 ATVAPTETS

-339 GVMGLSVGS
+339 GVIGLSVGS

>member
-1 MKHKEVFSKVVAV
+1 MKRKEVFSKVVAV

-47 DNSEYDEFSEA
+47 DNSEYDKFSEA

-118 PVITSPATLTVT
+118 PVITSPATMTVT
-130 QGMDFPVDKVTVT
+130 QGTAFPVDKVTVT

-149 IGADALKVSVFDPD
+149 IGADALKVSGFDPN

-192 PEVKPVATESKT
+192 PEVKPVATESKAT
-204 TAPVAEAK
+204 PPVAEVK
-212 TEESVAEKAVE
+212 TEESVAEKAVA

-241 SAEASSESTTAN
+241 SEKAASESTTAN

-260 QETVASQEASTPEAS
+260 QETIASQDASTPEA
-275 TPEASTVAPTETS
+275 ATVAPRETS
-288 ILRFAGS
+288 VLRFAGS

>member
-1 MKHKEVFSKVVAV
+1 MKRKEVFSKIVAV
-14 VALVLVVVGF
+14 VALVVVGF

-68 VGKVLNVALSDEEAM
+68 VGKVLDVALSDEEAM

-130 QGMDFPVDKVTVT
+130 QGTAFPVDKVTVT

-149 IGADALKVSVFDPD
+149 IGTDALKVSGFDPN

-192 PEVKPVATESKT
+192 PEAKPVATESKA
-204 TAPVAEAK
+204 TAPEAEAK

-223 TPAESSATEN
+223 SPAESSATEN

-241 SAEASSESTTAN
+241 SAESSSESTEAN
-253 VAVAESS
+253 PEVTESS
-260 QETVASQEASTPEAS
+260 QETVASQDASTPEA
-275 TPEASTVAPTETS
+275 TTVAPRES
-288 ILRFAGS
+288 SVLRFAGS

-360 TYTVYEVIDVTDD
+360 TYTVYEVMDVTDD